1 MNYLMQRDNEFVVS
15 PAIDPCTQGVDVSS
29 TFLTQAQFLEG
40 SSTATA
46 TDKPLLTFID
56 LEGSV
61 STVGLSS
68 CSQPSC
74 AAC

>member
-29 TFLTQAQFLEG
+29 SFLTQAQFLD
-40 SSTATA
+40 SSLTATA

-56 LEGSV
+56 VEGSV
-61 STVGLSS
+61 TQLGL
-68 CSQPSC
+68 CYQLSC
-74 AAC
+74 AAS